1 MFETGSSRTI
11 LRAAAT
17 SLLVAACLT
26 PVSVSAAPTGAAATD
41 PALALWYDEPAA
53 NWESNALPLGNGAL
67 GAMVFG
73 GIQTERL
80 QLNEKSLWTGGPG
93 TAGYNY
99 GNWTSPRPGA
109 LSGVQAQ
116 IDRDTRMAPGAV
128 ATALGQPT
136 TAFGS
141 YQNLADVYLDM
152 TGTPT
157 TVSDYR
163 RELDLAE
170 ATARVEYTH
179 GGVTYQ
185 REYVASHPGNVIAAR
200 LSASQAGK
208 VSFVLRTVPAQPG
221 STVTVANGRI
231 TVRGALPGNGLVHET
246 QYRVVTTGGT
256 RTDAGDRVTVTGA
269 DSAVVVLSAGTS
281 YADTYPTYRGA
292 DPHARVTQAV
302 DAAATST
309 WTALRAAHLADYK
322 RLFDRVRLD
331 AGGRMPTIPTDE
343 LRSAYTGAAGRAQD
357 RALES
362 LYFSFGRYLLIASSR
377 GGSLPANL
385 QGIWNNSNS
394 PPWQADYHTNINVQM
409 NYWPAETTNLTETAA
424 PLFDFIDALRVPGR
438 ATAQNIYG
446 TTGWVTH
453 LSTNPY
459 GFTGVQD
466 WATAFWFP
474 EAAAWLCQHLYEH
487 YRFTRDTAFL
497 RDQAY
502 PAMREAA
509 EFWRANLRVDPRDG
523 RLVVSPSYSPEQGD
537 FSAGASMSEQIVWD
551 LLTNTIE
558 ASTTLG
564 VDATL
569 RGQWQTTLS
578 KLDSGLRVG
587 SWGQLQE
594 WKADWDSPTNDHRH
608 VSHLYA
614 LHPGRQISPL
624 TTPALANAAKV
635 SLTARGDG
643 GTGWSKAWKIN
654 FWARLLD
661 GGHAHKMLSEQ
672 LRSSTLANLFDTHPP
687 FQIDG
692 NFGAT
697 AGIAEM
703 LLQSQNGVVDV
714 LPALPATWP
723 SGSVNG
729 LRARGNVT
737 VDAEWRNRLAS
748 RITLTAGSG
757 GTLTV
762 RNPMLAT
769 VPLVDL
775 TTGQAVPVTRAGDRV
790 TFAAEAGHRYQAVST
805 AATGTIAGGAS
816 GRCVDVPGAATADG
830 TALILWDCSGAA
842 NQIWTREA
850 DNTIRNRGRCLAPAG
865 TTNGAAAT
873 ITTCGTA
880 TNHRWTYDT
889 TARTLRNQATGTCLD
904 ANGGGTAN
912 NTAVILWPCTTATN
926 QQWLM

>member
-1 MFETGSSRTI
+1 MPVIGRTQTI
-11 LRAAAT
+11 LRAAAAA
-17 SLLVAACLT
+17 LLVAAALT
-26 PVSVSAAPTGAAATD
+26 AASANSAPAEAAAD
-41 PALALWYDEPAA
+41 PGLALWYDEPAA

-80 QLNEKSLWTGGPG
+80 QLNEKTLWTGGPG
-93 TAGYNY
+93 TSGYNH

-109 LSGVQAQ
+109 LTGVQAQ
-116 IDRDTRMAPGAV
+116 IDRDTRMAPGSV
-128 ATALGQPT
+128 ATALGQPAT
-136 TAFGS
+136 GFGS
-141 YQNLADVYLDM
+141 YQNLADMYLDM
-152 TGTPT
+152 TGTPA

-170 ATARVEYTH
+170 ATARVGYSY
-179 GGVTYQ
+179 GGVSYQ
-185 REYVASHPGNVIAAR
+185 REYFASHPRNVIVTR

-208 VSFVLRTVPAQPG
+208 VSFVLRTASAQPG

-231 TVRGALPGNGLVHET
+231 TVRGALPGNGLTHET

-256 RTDAGDRVTVTGA
+256 RTDGTDRITVTGA
-269 DSAVVVLSAGTS
+269 DSAFIVLSAATS
-281 YADTYPTYRGA
+281 YADTYPSYRGA
-292 DPHARVTQAV
+292 DPHAQVTQAV
-302 DAAATST
+302 DGAAAST
-309 WTALRAAHLADYK
+309 VAALRAAHLADYK
-322 RLFDRVRLD
+322 SLFDRVRLNV
-331 AGGRMPTIPTDE
+331 GGQMPNVPTDE

-362 LYFSFGRYLLIASSR
+362 LYFSFGRYLLISSSR

-385 QGIWNNSNS
+385 QGIWNNSNT

-409 NYWPAETTNLTETAA
+409 NYWPAETTNLAETAT
-424 PLFDFIDALRVPGR
+424 PLFDFIDALRAPGR
-438 ATAQNIYG
+438 VTAQNIYG
-446 TTGWVTH
+446 TSGWVTH

-487 YRFTRDTAFL
+487 YRFTRDTTFL

-502 PAMREAA
+502 PAMKEAA
-509 EFWRANLRVDPRDG
+509 EFWRANLHLDPRDG

-558 ASTTLG
+558 ASATLG

-569 RGQWQTTLS
+569 RGQWQTTLN
-578 KLDSGLRVG
+578 KLDPGLRVG

-614 LHPGRQISPL
+614 LHPGRQISPS
-624 TTPALANAAKV
+624 TTPALANAARV

-661 GGHAHKMLSEQ
+661 GDHAHKMLSEQ
-672 LRSSTLANLFDTHPP
+672 LKSSTLANLFDTHPP

-697 AGIAEM
+697 AGMAEM

-714 LPALPATWP
+714 LPAVPAAWP
-723 SGSVNG
+723 TGSVSG
-729 LRARGNVT
+729 LRARGNIT
-737 VDAEWRNRLAS
+737 VDTEWRNRLAS
-748 RITLTAGSG
+748 RITLTAGNSG
-757 GTLTV
+757 SLTV

-769 VPLVDL
+769 ASLVDL
-775 TTGQAVPVTRAGDRV
+775 TTNQAVPVNRTGDRV
-790 TFAAEAGHRYQAVST
+790 TFTAEAGHRYQAVSD
-805 AATGTIAGGAS
+805 AATGTIAGVAS
-816 GRCVDVPGAATADG
+816 GRCVDVPGAATTDG
-830 TALILWDCSGAA
+830 TALILWDCTAA
-842 NQIWTREA
+842 TNQIWTRQA
-850 DNTIRNRGRCLAPAG
+850 DNTIRNRGKCLAPAS
-865 TTNGAAAT
+865 TTAGAAAT

-880 TNHRWTYDT
+880 TNQRWTYDT
-889 TARTLRNQATGTCLD
+889 TTKTLRNQATGTCLD
-904 ANGGGTAN
+904 ANGGATAN
-912 NTAVILWPCTTATN
+912 NTRLILWPCTTATN
-926 QQWLM
+926 QQWLV